1 MINKISINTKMGW
14 VSVFAEDNRI
24 TQIKFGKTK
33 KQKKNKLL
41 KKFKENIL
49 TFFKEKKFK
58 YNTPYEL
65 NGTLMQ
71 KKIWN
76 ELKEIKVG
84 TTKTYG
90 EIGKKYKISP
100 RYVGK
105 ICSQNKLV
113 LLIPC
118 HRVIRS
124 DGSLGGFTSNGGIK
138 LKKKLLQF
146 EKI

>member
-14 VSVFAEDNRI
+14 ISVFAEDNRI

-105 ICSQNKLV
+105 I
-113 LLIPC
+113 
-118 HRVIRS
+118 
-124 DGSLGGFTSNGGIK
+124 
-138 LKKKLLQF
+138 
-146 EKI
+146 

>member
-14 VSVFAEDNRI
+14 VSVFAEDNKI
-24 TQIKFGKTK
+24 KKIKFLKKK

-41 KKFKENIL
+41 KKFKEKNLI
-49 TFFKEKKFK
+49 FFKEKKFK

-118 HRVIRS
+118 HRVVRS

>member
-14 VSVFAEDNRI
+14 VSVFAEDNKI

-41 KKFKENIL
+41 KKFKANIL

-84 TTKTYG
+84 MTKTYG